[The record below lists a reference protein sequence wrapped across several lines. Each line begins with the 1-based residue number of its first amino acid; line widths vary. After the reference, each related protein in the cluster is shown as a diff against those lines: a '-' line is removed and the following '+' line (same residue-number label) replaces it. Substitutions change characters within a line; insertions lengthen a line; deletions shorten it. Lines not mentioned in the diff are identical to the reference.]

1 MKRRIQ
7 NGSVSDNQVKRGV
20 NVAAA
25 KVEIPLAGAYDCN
38 PAATERRP
46 TYIQLVDTGR

>member
-20 NVAAA
+20 NVRRMDC
-25 KVEIPLAGAYDCN
+25 VVGAPRVRRHEKLD
-38 PAATERRP
+38 TER
-46 TYIQLVDTGR
+46 

>member
-20 NVAAA
+20 NVWQ
-25 KVEIPLAGAYDCN
+25 VDC
-38 PAATERRP
+38 AVRASRGHRHEK
-46 TYIQLVDTGR
+46 LDTAR